1 MITVYNYRYLTTPN
15 ERASMPADLT
25 PIEEL
30 DQNILNL
37 CTRINAAT
45 QSASDGFDVERSGA
59 D

>member
-1 MITVYNYRYLTTPN
+1 
-15 ERASMPADLT
+15 MPADLT

-37 CTRINAAT
+37 CTRVNAAT